1 MMKYPLIRK
10 NYETAVT
17 WLVCFCS
24 TVLFKIMPQDNY
36 YKSIVTDLGCHI
48 YFVYGLIALELVLPL
63 FLMTETARQV
73 REERSKCWIITRYG
87 LPEYYVK
94 MILMSVLSSVSYAFV
109 QHLGILIFTTISIK
123 DITIYSFMISMVAKS
138 MYFSIM
144 SLGLRILRCFGCS
157 GSLAACVVFV
167 FAVIDYIIGE
177 THACGSSIV
186 FNCAFG
192 AICAMP
198 DLLVLGGWVVL
209 MVFLA
214 CFSTQLLWEEG
225 V

>member
-73 REERSKCWIITRYG
+73 RENTIW
-87 LPEYYVK
+87 
-94 MILMSVLSSVSYAFV
+94 SS
-109 QHLGILIFTTISIK
+109 GILRKNDFNE
-123 DITIYSFMISMVAKS
+123 
-138 MYFSIM
+138 
-144 SLGLRILRCFGCS
+144 CF
-157 GSLAACVVFV
+157 
-167 FAVIDYIIGE
+167 I
-177 THACGSSIV
+177 
-186 FNCAFG
+186 
-192 AICAMP
+192 
-198 DLLVLGGWVVL
+198 
-209 MVFLA
+209 
-214 CFSTQLLWEEG
+214 
-225 V
+225 

>member
-1 MMKYPLIRK
+1 
-10 NYETAVT
+10 
-17 WLVCFCS
+17 
-24 TVLFKIMPQDNY
+24 
-36 YKSIVTDLGCHI
+36 
-48 YFVYGLIALELVLPL
+48 
-63 FLMTETARQV
+63 
-73 REERSKCWIITRYG
+73 
-87 LPEYYVK
+87 